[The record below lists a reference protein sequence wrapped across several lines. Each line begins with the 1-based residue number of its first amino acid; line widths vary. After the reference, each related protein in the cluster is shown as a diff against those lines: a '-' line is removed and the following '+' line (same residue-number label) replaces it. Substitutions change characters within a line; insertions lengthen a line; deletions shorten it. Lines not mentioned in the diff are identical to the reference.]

1 MTEKEITG
9 VFNDSMEI
17 GSLFE
22 SITETET
29 IDLEPEKV
37 DLFSEKE
44 EQKDEVKNEGFNL
57 FKEEDKDEKEKDFSS
72 ENTTP
77 YGEAI

>member
-37 DLFSEKE
+37 DLFSEK
-44 EQKDEVKNEGFNL
+44 KN
-57 FKEEDKDEKEKDFSS
+57 KKTK
-72 ENTTP
+72 
-77 YGEAI
+77 